1 MITDMNERAASSA
14 ASAVRDVLRNRA
26 IRRIVVAWTLGVA
39 ADWAFLVVLLVVAY
53 DEGGTLAV
61 GILGAVRVV
70 PAIVVAPFATTLVG
84 RFRGDRVLTAINVV
98 RCAGAPAAPG
108 GPRPRPPRQGAD
120 PVAGAAG

>member
-53 DEGGTLAV
+53 EAGGTLAV
-61 GILGAVRVV
+61 GILGAVRVI
-70 PAIVVAPFATTLVG
+70 PAIVVAPFATTLVA
-84 RFRGDRVLTAINVV
+84 RYRGERVLTGINLL
-98 RCAGAPAAPG
+98 RCAGV
-108 GPRPRPPRQGAD
+108 GATAVVVGVD
-120 PVAGAAG
+120 LPVELTYVLASV